1 MNKYIITLCM
11 QKYTSLPLYK
21 KTLIKEFTRFH
32 SIYIYLYINIYTA
45 FSRLESKKVISDQK
59 TSFK

>member
-1 MNKYIITLCM
+1 M